1 LLEAFRP
8 ELAGPQPRYAFMLVT
23 WKTSGQS
30 YSDHEAVEKRGDGSI
45 FGGKVTT
52 RIVSMFDI

>member
-23 WKTSGQS
+23 RKTSGQS
-30 YSDHEAVEKRGDGSI
+30 YLDHEAVEKRGDGSI
-45 FGGKVTT
+45 FGRKVTT
-52 RIVSMFDI
+52 RIVSLFDI